1 MFPAHGGELVQGLIG
16 KDRESENSVHKIDIS
31 PEEYTSLENIATG
44 VYSPLDGFMTG
55 EDCRSVIA
63 RGRLKDDTAWTI
75 PVLFHIPEDAEDNVN
90 QGEKL
95 YFVYE
100 GVIVGAM
107 HVDEIYQLDPGEY
120 ARNVYRTEDTAH
132 PGVARI
138 KSQSP
143 SVAGGRVELYKRP
156 DYPAFSNFHLTPKET
171 RLLFRERGWK
181 NIVAFQTRNVPHLGH
196 EYVQKSALTMMDG
209 LFINP
214 VMGKKKSGD
223 FKDEVILDSYNVLL
237 KEYYP
242 ADRAVMSVLAYE
254 MHYAG
259 PREAV
264 LHAIMRQNFG
274 CTHFIVGRDHAGV
287 GDYYGPFAAHKIF
300 DEYPDLKIE
309 PVFFK
314 SFFRCKKCDSIA
326 NDKTCPHAGDHII
339 NFAGRAIRQTLVDG
353 DEPSPDVMRPEVARE
368 ILKHDNPFVD

>member
-1 MFPAHGGELVQGLIG
+1 MYQAHGGELINRLLERDPDAE
-16 KDRESENSVHKIDIS
+16 KSDHKINIS
-31 PEEYTSLENIATG
+31 KDEYTTLENIATG
-44 VYSPLDGFMTG
+44 VYSPLDGFMNE
-55 EDCRSVIA
+55 EDCMSVIS
-63 RGRLKDDTAWTI
+63 RGRLKGDTAWPI
-75 PVLFHIPEDAEDNVN
+75 PVLFHVPEEYKDIVH

-100 GVIVGAM
+100 GAIVGAM
-107 HVDEIYQLDPGEY
+107 QADEIYQLDTGEY
-120 ARNVYRTEDTAH
+120 ARKVYRTEDTAH
-132 PGVARI
+132 PGVARV

-143 SVAGGRVELYKRP
+143 SVVGGCVELYQRP

-181 NIVAFQTRNVPHLGH
+181 NVVAFQTRNVPHLGH

-223 FKDEVILDSYNVLL
+223 FKDEVILDSYKVLL
-237 KEYYP
+237 KDYYP
-242 ADRAVMSVLAYE
+242 TDRAVMSVLTYE

-287 GDYYGPFAAHKIF
+287 GDYYGPFDAHKIF

-314 SFFRCKKCDSIA
+314 SFFRCQKCASIA
-326 NDKTCPHAGDHII
+326 NDKTCPHADDHII

-353 DEPSPDVMRPEVARE
+353 GEPSPDVMRPEVAKE